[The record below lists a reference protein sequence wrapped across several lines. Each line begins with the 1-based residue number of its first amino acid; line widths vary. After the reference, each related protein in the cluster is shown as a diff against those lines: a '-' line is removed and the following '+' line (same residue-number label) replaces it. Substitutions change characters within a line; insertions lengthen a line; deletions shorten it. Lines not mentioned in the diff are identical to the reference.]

1 MSDPSATASPR
12 PATGPL
18 TGVRVIEFG
27 GIGPGPFC
35 GMLLA
40 DMGAE
45 VTLLERPEGTLAA
58 QLFGGGRKTVANRGK
73 KSIAID
79 LKHPDSKGLVLK
91 LIKQA
96 DVLIEGFRPG
106 VMERLGFGPDVCL
119 AHNPR
124 LVYGRMTGWG
134 QTGPLADR
142 AGHDANYA
150 ALAGALDAGR
160 HHGGAPWM
168 PPTLVGD
175 MGGGGMLLAWG
186 IACALLD
193 VRRTGKGQ
201 VVDAAMSEGAA
212 LLAHGLYNLQA
223 LNQWPAKWGDDWQ
236 PEAVLDSGA
245 PFYDVYQCADGGWIS
260 VCPLEPQFYA
270 AFVKRLK
277 LEQDPA
283 FSKPQYDTTQWAAR
297 RERLSALFKSQTRAH
312 WEEVFDETDDCV
324 WPVLSLTE
332 APQHPQHQTREAFI
346 NIAGVVQPAPA
357 PRLSRTP
364 ARVASVPPKVGE
376 HTRQVLAALG
386 LENRELNELLDAGV
400 VVDAEENNGR

>member
-1 MSDPSATASPR
+1 MTPENTQRSPSTH
-12 PATGPL
+12 GPL
-18 TGVRVIEFG
+18 HGVKVIEFG

-73 KSIAID
+73 KSLAIN
-79 LKHPDSKGLVLK
+79 LKHAEAKAVVTR
-91 LIKQA
+91 LIRDA

-106 VMERLGFGPDVCL
+106 VMERLGFGPAVCL

-134 QTGPLADR
+134 QTGPLAAR

-160 HHGGAPWM
+160 HHGGPPWM

-201 VVDAAMSEGAA
+201 VVDAAMGEGAA
-212 LLAHGLYNLQA
+212 QLAHGLFNLQA
-223 LNQWPAKWGDDWQ
+223 LGQWPQRWGSEWRADT
-236 PEAVLDSGA
+236 VLDSGA

-270 AFVKRLK
+270 EFVRRLG
-277 LEQDPA
+277 LDGDPA
-283 FSKPQYDTTQWAAR
+283 FAGEQYDTQYWAGR
-297 RERLSALFKSQTRAH
+297 RATLTALFRSQPRAH
-312 WEEVFDETDDCV
+312 WEDLFDATDDCV
-324 WPVLSLTE
+324 WPVLSLSE
-332 APQHPQHQTREAFI
+332 APQHPQHVARQSFMEQ
-346 NIAGVVQPAPA
+346 AGVVQPNPA

-364 ARVASVPPKVGE
+364 AAVQGFPPICGE
-376 HTRQVLAALG
+376 HTRERLAAFG
-386 LENRELNELLDAGV
+386 LSTREINQLVDSGAV
-400 VVDAEENNGR
+400 VHVPDISA